1 MKKDISPDNKYEKA
15 RKEREKC
22 VENILRSKSKKK
34 IVVAGPGTGKTFLFK
49 KILKKEDNTLALTF
63 IKALVEDLSLELCG
77 LSDVKTLHGF
87 SCSRLKRAKKGIR
100 IFPKL
105 TEVIKRDAEILIGKK
120 IEFKKIFDSK
130 EDDNEHID
138 FYRERKDYYGNYY
151 GFSDIV
157 YAIVK
162 YFEEDH
168 NRIPQYDQIVVD
180 EFQDFNPLE
189 VSLIELLSL
198 KSPILIVG
206 DDDQAIYDY
215 DFKSADPKHIRQKHS
230 QKEKDYKS
238 FNLPF
243 CSRCTQVIVDVVND
257 IIDSANKKGFFPN
270 RIPKPYKYLNDEE
283 KDIVSEKY
291 SRVIYSQ
298 QFARKIPWF
307 LGKQIFEIAQNLKRK
322 FSVLIICPTKVQ
334 CIQVAEGLIK
344 KGFKNIEYA
353 EKQDEKLILFDGLKL
368 LLENDKCNL
377 GWRIVSEFL
386 LKDKEFKSF
395 LKKTYQDKPLKTHEI
410 INRDCKAEVKKIIKV
425 LKICQKD
432 GDMNEEDLSVLEK
445 ISVNPY
451 KIAKDVLKDELDFD
465 SSEIANP
472 GAKKIPIKIT
482 TIQGSKGLSGDYV
495 FITYFDDLYFIKSK
509 NKKKILDKDIRNFLV
524 TLTRAKEKVLLISS
538 KEKEPTFLKWINKER
553 IEVI

>member
-1 MKKDISPDNKYEKA
+1 MKKDINPDNKYEKA
-15 RKEREKC
+15 RNEREKC
-22 VENILRSKSKKK
+22 VENILRSKSRKK

-63 IKALVEDLSLELCG
+63 IKALVEDLGLELCG

-87 SCSRLKRAKKGIR
+87 ACSMLRGAKRGIR

-120 IEFKKIFDSK
+120 IDFKKTFDRNGD
-130 EDDNEHID
+130 ENEYID
-138 FYRERKDYYGNYY
+138 FYRERKDYYGKYY

-168 NRIPQYDQIVVD
+168 NRIPQYDKIVVD
-180 EFQDFNPLE
+180 EFQDFNPIE
-189 VSLIELLSL
+189 VSLIELLSI

-206 DDDQAIYDY
+206 DDDQAIYD
-215 DFKSADPKHIRQKHS
+215 FKNADPSHIRQKHS

-238 FNLPF
+238 FDLPF
-243 CSRCTQVIVDVVND
+243 CSRCTRVIVDVVND
-257 IIDSANKKGFFPN
+257 IIDSANKKGFFLS

-283 KDIVSEKY
+283 KDIVSEKH

-307 LGKQIFEIAQNLKRK
+307 LGKQIFEIAENLKRK
-322 FSVLIICPTKVQ
+322 FSVLVICPTKVQ
-334 CIQVAEGLIK
+334 CNRVREALIK
-344 KGFKNIEYA
+344 KGFKNIEYT
-353 EKQDEKLILFDGLKL
+353 EKQDEKLILLDGLKL

-386 LKDKEFKSF
+386 LKDKEFESF
-395 LKKTYQDKPLKTHEI
+395 LKKTYKDKSLKIHEI
-410 INRDCKAEVKKIIKV
+410 INRDRKADVKKIIKV
-425 LKICQKD
+425 LKTCQKD
-432 GDMNEEDLSVLEK
+432 GDINEGDLSILEK
-445 ISVNPY
+445 IGVNPY

-465 SSEIANP
+465 SSEVAKL

-495 FITYFDDLYFIKSK
+495 FITYFDDRYFIKSR
-509 NKKKILDKDIRNFLV
+509 NKKEILDKDICNFLV
-524 TLTRAKEKVLLISS
+524 TLTRAREKAFLISS
-538 KEKEPTFLKWINKER
+538 QEKEPTFLKWINKER